1 MFYSPHGKQIIH
13 RVINITVEN
22 GNTVLIN
29 IAKRISKQ
37 SSSYKT
43 LNIPNSQSRQSSS
56 QFTTSIANKK
66 TAHSSLSK
74 QITAANNSTI
84 VQSPETIIE
93 VQPIKPRASFT
104 YTPPTPVVNQTV
116 TFDAS
121 SSTPNGGVIIS
132 YQWDFGDGTTAE
144 GVIVTHKY
152 SSTGNYTVTLNVTDN
167 EGAWNATSKTITVY
181 PIGNLAIEI
190 VNITI
195 TDQNGNPRTTFT
207 KGEIVQFNFTI
218 KNVGDLDFEN
228 GLVSIMILDPFNT
241 PIFLS
246 YSFETIIPGSI
257 EQIIIG
263 YRIPM
268 DVPLGTYTVK
278 IMVFTDWPSKGG
290 VGLDVETSMYEV
302 T

>member
-1 MFYSPHGKQIIH
+1 M
-13 RVINITVEN
+13 
-22 GNTVLIN
+22 
-29 IAKRISKQ
+29 
-37 SSSYKT
+37 
-43 LNIPNSQSRQSSS
+43 
-56 QFTTSIANKK
+56 
-66 TAHSSLSK
+66 
-74 QITAANNSTI
+74 
-84 VQSPETIIE
+84 
-93 VQPIKPRASFT
+93 
-104 YTPPTPVVNQTV
+104 
-116 TFDAS
+116 
-121 SSTPNGGVIIS
+121 
-132 YQWDFGDGTTAE
+132 
-144 GVIVTHKY
+144 THKY
-152 SSTGNYTVTLNVTDN
+152 SSTGNYTVTLNVTDS

-181 PIGNLAIEI
+181 PTGNLAIEI

-228 GLVSIMILDPFNT
+228 GLVSIVILDPFNT

-263 YRIPM
+263 CRIPI